1 VRSVLTREFTVDLDM
16 KTAHPTILRNL
27 CEAEFAH
34 EEFWHP
40 LREYVDRRQE
50 VLDELHS
57 ALF

>member
-16 KTAHPTILRNL
+16 KNAHPTILRNL